1 MTWLEAP
8 LAVLDVETTGA
19 HPAHDRITEIA
30 VVEVHGGEV
39 VSEWSTLVN
48 PGRRIP
54 PAIQALTGI
63 TDEMVADA
71 PPFERLAA
79 ALHERL
85 RERVLVAH
93 NARFDYAFL
102 RSEFERAGLEFSART
117 LCTVKLS
124 RRLYPAEPRHNLD
137 SVIARHG
144 IRCPARH
151 RALGDAQAVWEFL
164 RAAIAEHGAE
174 RVLEAARE
182 LLRRPALP
190 AHLEAAGLDAVPEA
204 PGVYLFY
211 GEGGAPLYIG
221 KSARMRSRVA
231 AHFAADTRSPK
242 ALALAREVRGIEWR
256 RTCGELGALLAE
268 AAMVKELAPPFNR
281 RLKEPA
287 VLCGFVAKP
296 WGLRLAE
303 GDEINGD
310 TVSELHGVFR
320 SRRAA
325 LAALRGLADAHGL
338 CLQSLGFEPPARKN
352 GACFRHQ
359 IRRCA
364 GLCAGRESPQAHQA
378 RLAAALARL
387 PRLMWPWRGPIGIIE
402 RDPAREATEV
412 HVVDRWCWLGSARSE
427 SEIAALLDRARPPRF
442 DLDQYRILSR
452 HLAGGKAEV
461 VELQRCTS
469 SW

>member
-1 MTWLEAP
+1 MTWLDAP

-30 VVEVHGGEV
+30 VVEVSGGEV

-63 TDEMVADA
+63 TDDMVADA

-102 RSEFERAGLEFSART
+102 RREFERAGLEFSART

-144 IRCPARH
+144 IRCRARH

-164 RAAIAEHGAE
+164 RAAIAAHGAE
-174 RVLEAARE
+174 RVREAARE

-190 AHLEAAGLDAVPEA
+190 AHLEAAELDAVPEA

-211 GEGGAPLYIG
+211 GEGGSPLYIG

-242 ALALAREVRGIEWR
+242 ALALAREVRRIEWR

-268 AAMVKELAPPFNR
+268 AALAKELAPPFNR
-281 RLKEPA
+281 RLKEPS

-296 WGLRLAE
+296 WGLKLAE
-303 GDEINGD
+303 GDEITAD
-310 TVSELHGVFR
+310 TVGELHGVFR

-338 CLQSLGFEPPARKN
+338 CLQSLGFEPVARRN

-359 IRRCA
+359 IGRCA
-364 GLCAGRESPQAHQA
+364 GLCAGRESPHAHQG
-378 RLAAALARL
+378 RVMAALARL
-387 PRLMWPWRGPIGIIE
+387 PRLSWPWHGPIGIVE
-402 RDPAREATEV
+402 RDRLREATEV

-427 SEIAALLDRARPPRF
+427 SEVGDLLDRARPPRF

-452 HLAGGKAEV
+452 HLAGGSAEI
-461 VELQRCTS
+461 VELERCTS
-469 SW
+469 SC